1 MVKLLKYENSF
12 TPCPVKAEDELFAIG
27 IFEFNIT
34 EILKYIKANSDSV
47 RLEEIRVSDF
57 FQEFSSINES
67 HVEWVDVS
75 QPVILAEIAPEQY
88 NLIDGNHRMEKARRM
103 GMKCLPAYKLNAEQ
117 HLRFLTDQKAYLAYV
132 EYWNSKLK

>member
-34 EILKYIKANSDSV
+34 EILKYIKANSASV

-88 NLIDGNHRMEKARRM
+88 NLIDGNHRMEKSTQDGYEM
-103 GMKCLPAYKLNAEQ
+103 LTSLQIKC
-117 HLRFLTDQKAYLAYV
+117 
-132 EYWNSKLK
+132 